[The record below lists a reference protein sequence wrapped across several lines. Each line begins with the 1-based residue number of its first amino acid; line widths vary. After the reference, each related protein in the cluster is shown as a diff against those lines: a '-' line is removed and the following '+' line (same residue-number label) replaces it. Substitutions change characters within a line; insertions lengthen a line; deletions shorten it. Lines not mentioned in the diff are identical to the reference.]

1 MPEYALVKSI
11 HVAAVAASCTFF
23 AVRGCWMLF
32 APNWLQYRWVRVA
45 PHVVDTVLLA
55 SAIALAVM
63 ARLDPL
69 ANPWLAT
76 KILALV
82 AYVVIGSIALRRGKT
97 RRIRAVA
104 FAVALV
110 LFAFIVSVAITR
122 DPAGFLHRL
131 A

>member
-11 HVAAVAASCTFF
+11 HVAAVAASGTFF

-32 APNWLQYRWVRVA
+32 APSWLQYRWVRVA

-76 KILALV
+76 KIVALV

-104 FAVALV
+104 FAGALV
-110 LFAFIVSVAITR
+110 LFAYIVSVAITR